1 MSNVQKN
8 NQTLLSI
15 CITSYKRINE
25 LKRCLKSIDTV
36 YVELIEIIVSEDH
49 SVLMEEIRLLVEG
62 FSKDSPCTV
71 RFNTNEVNL
80 GYDRNLAKLI
90 SLAKSKYI
98 IYISDDDYFVEH
110 ALDGVIEFIQS
121 NNCNVAFVPTVL
133 GEDNTIERKYSQ
145 SMKINK
151 GIKSVKRHLYD
162 PILFSGLI
170 FKRDLIYEYSADRF
184 LNLNYF
190 QVYLFMSVLYNYDGY
205 YIDILTTST
214 MSDGEN
220 AFGISDSSEKN
231 EFLANRESIYSR
243 IEFHKGLIKVIQ
255 IFDEDNGTDVIE
267 AFEKEYSMR
276 TYARLSTARKAGK
289 KEFKIYWD
297 KLNALDIQ
305 LTMIVK
311 IYYWSLKIFGSN
323 ICDAAYDIPKKLL
336 LRLRY
341 NHSAV

>member
-1 MSNVQKN
+1 MSKVQKN

-25 LKRCLKSIDTV
+25 LKRCLKSIDTL

-49 SVLMEEIRLLVEG
+49 SELREEIRLLVEG
-62 FSKDSPCTV
+62 FSKASQYFI
-71 RFNTNEVNL
+71 RFNSNEVNL

-90 SLAKSKYI
+90 SLAKGKHI
-98 IYISDDDYFVEH
+98 IYISDDDYFVAH
-110 ALDGVIEFIQS
+110 ALDELIEFIQS
-121 NNCNVAFVPTVL
+121 NECNVAFVPTVV
-133 GEDNTIERKYSQ
+133 GEDNTFGRKYSQ

-170 FKRDLIYEYSADRF
+170 FKRDLVYEYSADRF
-184 LNLNYF
+184 LNLIYF

-205 YIDILTTST
+205 YIDIPTICN

-220 AFGISDSSEKN
+220 AFGISDSSQKN
-231 EFLANRESIYSR
+231 EFLANRESIHSM

-255 IFDEDNGTDVIE
+255 IFDEDNGTNVIQ
-267 AFEKEYSMR
+267 AFEKEYSLR
-276 TYARLSTARKAGK
+276 TYAGLSTAQKAGK

-305 LTMIVK
+305 LTIIVK
-311 IYYWSLKIFGSN
+311 IYYWSLNIFGSN
-323 ICDAAYDIPKKLL
+323 ICDVTYDIPKKLL
-336 LRLRY
+336 LMFRY
-341 NHSAV
+341 